1 MNKNELLDIMRVQRE
16 TYLSQSQIAKICGDK
31 VNYNST
37 TINNLLNLLIDE
49 GSVILTERHKYAVIE
64 KTNIIKGKFFGNIKG
79 FGFVERI
86 SEKGEDLF
94 IPEKSVN
101 GAVHGDIVLAKVVA
115 QKKEHRDSW
124 KRGQNSK
131 MTSNRS
137 TEAEIVRILKRSTKT
152 IVGTFMIFSDG
163 AVVVPDDKRFAD
175 QVFIQR
181 DDMLGAKTNQKV
193 VVEITAYPSRNQMAM
208 GKVTEI
214 LGDIGD
220 FGVDTLSIIRS
231 FGLIEKFPETVLME
245 AKAVAHEPDA
255 RDLKGRK
262 DFTNDLVITID
273 GDDARDFDDAIGL
286 KKQENGYELSVHIA
300 DVTHYVTQDS
310 EIDKEAF
317 RRATSVYFPDM
328 VLPMLPEELS
338 NNICSL
344 KPDVVR
350 LTLSVVIKFDE
361 KANIK
366 DYQIYKGFIKSRNR
380 MTYRNVTRILNGE
393 KEACTEFAHL
403 VPMLKDMEELAKLLI
418 KRRDIAGQL
427 DFNLPEVQIDMD
439 EHNKIKDIYRKP
451 RDMSDRLIEQFMVVT
466 NEVVARHMKNM
477 QIPAV
482 YRIHEVPS
490 EEKMHAFN
498 ECVKG
503 LGLNLTLTE
512 IEPKPRDV
520 QKVIMAV
527 KNRPMETIINSILL
541 RSMQK
546 AKYSELP
553 VGHFGLALVDY
564 CHFTS
569 PIRRYP
575 DLTIHRI
582 IKLAM
587 DGEMI
592 GKTYGFYENFVVE
605 SAEQSSSRERL
616 ADEAERTVDDLK
628 KAEYMTKFIGQTFVG
643 MVSGINESGIFVQL
657 ENTVEGFVSMEDL
670 PTDNYTYDEAK
681 WTMFGKNNTFKL
693 GQKLKIVVQ
702 STDLILRK
710 VYFTLAEDFKT
721 FE

>member
-1 MNKNELLDIMRVQRE
+1 MNKNELLEIMRSQRE
-16 TYLSQSQIAKICGDK
+16 TFLTESQITKICGAE
-31 VNYNST
+31 VNYNVST
-37 TINNLLNLLIDE
+37 IKNLLDLLVDE
-49 GSVILTERHKYAVIE
+49 GSVILTERHKFAVTE
-64 KTNIIKGKFFGNIKG
+64 KTNVIKGKFFGNVKG

-101 GAVHGDIVLAKVVA
+101 GAVHGDIVLARVV
-115 QKKEHRDSW
+115 QKKQTKNSRNNRFRDFS
-124 KRGQNSK
+124 S
-131 MTSNRS
+131 SRS
-137 TEAEIVRILKRSTKT
+137 TEAEIIRILKRSIKT
-152 IVGTFMIFSDG
+152 IVGTFMVYAGG
-163 AVVVPDDKRFAD
+163 AVVVPDDKRFTD
-175 QVFIQR
+175 QVFIPM
-181 DDMLGAKTNQKV
+181 DGMMGAKTNQKV

-208 GKVTEI
+208 GKVTEV

-220 FGVDTLSIIRS
+220 LGVDTLSIVRS
-231 FGLIEKFPETVLME
+231 FGLTEKFPETVLME
-245 AKAVAHEPDA
+245 AKAVAHEPDTH
-255 RDLKGRK
+255 DLVGRK
-262 DFTNDLVITID
+262 DFTDDLVITID

-286 KKQENGYELSVHIA
+286 KKLENGYELSVHIA
-300 DVTHYVTQDS
+300 DVSHYVTQDS

-317 RRATSVYFPDM
+317 KRATSVYFPDM

-344 KPDVVR
+344 KPDVKR

-366 DYQIYKGFIKSRNR
+366 DYQIYKGVIKSRNR
-380 MTYRNVTRILNGE
+380 MTYRNVTKILNGDKDTC
-393 KEACTEFAHL
+393 KEYSHL

-439 EHNKIKDIYRKP
+439 ERNKIKDIYRKP

-466 NEVVARHMKNM
+466 NEVVARHMKNL

-527 KNRPMETIINSILL
+527 KNRPMETVINSILL

-546 AKYSELP
+546 AKYSEIP
-553 VGHFGLALVDY
+553 VGHFGLALADY

-587 DGEMI
+587 DGEMV
-592 GKTYGFYENFVVE
+592 GKTFGFYENFVVE
-605 SAEQSSSRERL
+605 SSEQSSSRERL

-657 ENTVEGFVSMEDL
+657 ENTVEGFVAMEDL

-693 GQKLKIVVQ
+693 GQKLKVKVFN
-702 STDLILRK
+702 TDLILRK
-710 VYFTLAEDFKT
+710 VYFTLAENFKT